1 MGECV
6 ARQAV
11 RWGNVYNAVSPQFR
25 RLLCLGWSC
34 HRLLLSV
41 VPMVSGKMCWG
52 EHRKSNTK
60 LSPIVRNSDVACVK
74 TAVEAHKGDCD
85 GFVGSGEV
93 GLAAHGDGGTEAEGL
108 GAADGGLG
116 ISNRVSS
123 HTNFFLKSWSIIF
136 SQPHYVIYIKYSP
149 I

>member
-1 MGECV
+1 MDYSC
-6 ARQAV
+6 
-11 RWGNVYNAVSPQFR
+11 
-25 RLLCLGWSC
+25 LLCPWLVAKCAGEKKR
-34 HRLLLSV
+34 HRES
-41 VPMVSGKMCWG
+41 
-52 EHRKSNTK
+52 HTK

-93 GLAAHGDGGTEAEGL
+93 GLAADGDGGTEAEGL
-108 GAADGGLG
+108 GAAGGGLG
-116 ISNRVSS
+116 ISNQVSS

-136 SQPHYVIYIKYSP
+136 FPPHYVIYLKYSP